1 MNGGEKRKEGILFRN
16 PIEIIIEFVFQ
27 DNQKEHNWYNFP
39 VSYTVDTFKGLTPLV
54 ILLMMFLYREVDYF
68 HIYNILYN
76 ILTNLTIVL
85 LTTIGPNKRPF

>member
-1 MNGGEKRKEGILFRN
+1 MNGGAKRKKEILFRN

-68 HIYNILYN
+68 HIYDILYN
-76 ILTNLTIVL
+76 ILTN
-85 LTTIGPNKRPF
+85 

>member
-1 MNGGEKRKEGILFRN
+1 MNGGAKRKEGILFRN